1 MTFIGTS
8 PHLILQPT
16 RLYLLREL
24 SPAEIVD
31 DYASTGDQL
40 RDARDYTA
48 VLDFNVN
55 IPAEHA
61 NADSVDGGP
70 GMELIFEQIRDG
82 TRKDLLIPSG
92 ESSSGGASSVKH
104 LPGGTLTETS
114 SPSSAS
120 DPMPTGN
127 HVLPAFSLAPSSAT
141 SEAAALCTARPA
153 PGSKPALTRARS
165 AIVPPRR

>member
-1 MTFIGTS
+1 MVG
-8 PHLILQPT
+8 
-16 RLYLLREL
+16 
-24 SPAEIVD
+24 

-61 NADSVDGGP
+61 NADSVDSGP
-70 GMELIFEQIRDG
+70 GMEPLFEQIRDG
-82 TRKDLLIPSG
+82 TRKDLLTPPG
-92 ESSSGGASSVKH
+92 ESSSGGASSVKN
-104 LPGGTLTETS
+104 LPGETLTETS
-114 SPSSAS
+114 SPSSAP

-127 HVLPAFSLAPSSAT
+127 QALPAFSLAPSPAT
-141 SEAAALCTARPA
+141 SEAAAFCNARPV

-165 AIVPPRR
+165 VIVPPRR